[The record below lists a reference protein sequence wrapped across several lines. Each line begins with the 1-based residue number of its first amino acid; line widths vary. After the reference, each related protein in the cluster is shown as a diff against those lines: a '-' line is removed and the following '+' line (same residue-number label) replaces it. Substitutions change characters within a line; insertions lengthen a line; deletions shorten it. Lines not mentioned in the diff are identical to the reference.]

1 MGIAKAW
8 REAQQVDCRCEMGDV
23 KYGLGMGHRAESDF
37 GLRISDC
44 GLRRKQRIQE
54 SESRRQEEKI
64 KN

>member
-1 MGIAKAW
+1 
-8 REAQQVDCRCEMGDV
+8 MGDV
-23 KYGLGMGHRAESDF
+23 RYGLGMGHSAESDF